1 MPEQAWTHIIPQRHN
16 PPMQSKAIPN
26 TQLRA
31 FREAR
36 GFSQAK
42 LAEAVGC
49 GQGDIA
55 KLESGAKRTTVDW
68 MVRLAPH
75 LAVDPKDLMPP
86 APGDAPLL
94 TLRGGEVA
102 AGPRHQPTHPR
113 DHRQL
118 IPVRSAARG
127 GEQEMF
133 LHDGPIDWVPR
144 PYSLLN
150 VHDPYVLYMVGES
163 MLPRFRPGQ
172 LLYVNPHRPITPGY
186 GAVIT
191 KSNNAVTVKEFVR
204 RTNRVLELLQYNPA
218 EPIEIPLEEVL
229 DVHTIV
235 QIDEP

>member
-1 MPEQAWTHIIPQRHN
+1 MKSGKIAGP
-16 PPMQSKAIPN
+16 SKAIPN
-26 TQLRA
+26 LQIKAL
-31 FREAR
+31 REAR
-36 GFSQAK
+36 GLSQQK
-42 LAEAVGC
+42 LADMAGC

-55 KLESGAKRTTVDW
+55 KLETGAKRTTVDW

-75 LAVDPKDLMPP
+75 LGCEPKDLMPP

-94 TLRGGEVA
+94 RLPGGDVA
-102 AGPRHQPTHPR
+102 IGPRRQPTHPR
-113 DHRQL
+113 DQRDL

-150 VHDPYVLYMVGES
+150 VREPYALYMVGES

-172 LLYVNPHRPITPGY
+172 LLYVNPHRPITAGY

-191 KSNNAVTVKEFVR
+191 KKNDAVMVKEFLR
-204 RTNRVLELLQYNPA
+204 RTNRVIELRQYNPE
-218 EPIEIPLEEVL
+218 EPIEIEL
-229 DVHTIV
+229 DDVVEVHTIV